1 MIYLAESELEHL
13 IKLVEKHEGN
23 ESTLLFPLRQ
33 MLNDKKKE
41 NLNYIENFLTAADY
55 CDDSYE
61 EEYAKA
67 IRKTYV
73 YPKNNWWYKNEQKIP
88 NIDVNVK
95 THSEWGPVGKLPGK
109 NPIKY

>member
-33 MLNDKKKE
+33 TLNDKKKE

-55 CDDSYE
+55 CDDMWAVSYTHLTLPT
-61 EEYAKA
+61 KA
-67 IRKTYV
+67 
-73 YPKNNWWYKNEQKIP
+73 
-88 NIDVNVK
+88 
-95 THSEWGPVGKLPGK
+95 
-109 NPIKY
+109 